1 MNRRILVPAVIA
13 AVSVSALA
21 FSGVYAAANSSEND
35 ALAISSAKID
45 LTKAVAAAE
54 QHVGGKASK
63 AEYERHKGQG
73 VYEIEVVKDKQVMD
87 VKVDASTGSVISAKE
102 DRADKG
108 KDDDD
113 KDE

>member
-1 MNRRILVPAVIA
+1 MKRKLLVPAA
-13 AVSVSALA
+13 AAALA
-21 FSGVYAAANSSEND
+21 ALVAGAGYAANGEND
-35 ALAISSAKID
+35 ALAIAGAKID
-45 LTKAVAAAE
+45 LAKAVAAAE

-63 AEYERHKGQG
+63 GEYERHKGQG

-87 VKVDASTGSVISAKE
+87 VKVDATSGSVISAKE